1 MDVKEDFELAAQWR
15 RTVAAEHPEDSRN
28 LKAAAM
34 LDQLA
39 ETVATINPD
48 VLATYEE
55 IFERGPGD
63 ERGFRAVEEQ
73 EEMICQIGFQYFPA
87 TAEEFCRD
95 LISSQDW

>member
-1 MDVKEDFELAAQWR
+1 MDLKENFELAAQWR

-48 VLATYEE
+48 RNL
-55 IFERGPGD
+55 R
-63 ERGFRAVEEQ
+63 
-73 EEMICQIGFQYFPA
+73 
-87 TAEEFCRD
+87 RD
-95 LISSQDW
+95 F

>member
-1 MDVKEDFELAAQWR
+1 MCSAQALGRCECLGSPRPQPAFLA
-15 RTVAAEHPEDSRN
+15 
-28 LKAAAM
+28 AAAM

-48 VLATYEE
+48 VLATCEE

-87 TAEEFCRD
+87 TGEEFCRD
-95 LISSQDW
+95 LISSQNW